1 MEQPLD
7 RRLSDALSDEDVIAR
22 VLNGEKQQ
30 FEHLVGRYQRALYRH
45 AVSIV
50 LDHDAAADMVQDA
63 FVRAYLS
70 LRECRDRA
78 HFRAWLFRTLRNRCL
93 DYLKEASRRNVR
105 LDDVEEPL
113 DDVQGPGALA
123 ERNEMRSGI
132 TKALA
137 QLPPTL
143 REAFVMH
150 YVDGVPYETMAEL
163 LDASVSALK
172 MRALRAREAL
182 SSALRGVYVTT
193 ESSVSSLQYAGRLPQ
208 PDRRSRIAAKAGG
221 GPGGEAR

>member
-7 RRLSDALSDEDVIAR
+7 RRVADGPSDEDVIAR

-45 AVSIV
+45 AVAIV

-70 LRECRDRA
+70 LRECRDRSR
-78 HFRAWLFRTLRNRCL
+78 FKPWLFRTLRNRCL
-93 DYLKEASRRNVR
+93 DYLKEANRRNIR
-105 LDDVEEPL
+105 LDDIDDPL
-113 DDVQGPGALA
+113 DDAGGPAEAA

-132 TKALA
+132 QRALG
-137 QLPPTL
+137 QLSPAL

-150 YVDGVPYETMAEL
+150 YVDGIPYEEMAEL

-182 SSALRGVYVTT
+182 STALRDGNVTG
-193 ESSVSSLQYAGRLPQ
+193 EPPVSSIYQVR
-208 PDRRSRIAAKAGG
+208 
-221 GPGGEAR
+221 

>member
-1 MEQPLD
+1 M
-7 RRLSDALSDEDVIAR
+7 DALRARRQADAPSDEEVIER

-45 AVSIV
+45 AASIV

-63 FVRAYLS
+63 FVRAYVS
-70 LRECRDRA
+70 LHECRDRA

-93 DYLKEASRRNVR
+93 DYLKEARRRNVR

-113 DDVQGPGALA
+113 DDAQGPGAAA
-123 ERNEMRSGI
+123 ERNELRSGI

-137 QLPPTL
+137 QLPPAL

-163 LDASVSALK
+163 LDTSVSALK

-182 SSALRGVYVTT
+182 SSALRGAHVTAK
-193 ESSVSSLQYAGRLPQ
+193 SAVSSLEYVGPVL
-208 PDRRSRIAAKAGG
+208 RS
-221 GPGGEAR
+221 GPGKEAR